1 MSLKRKRTNVPLA
14 TKYEIV
20 QLPDQK
26 MTQSE
31 IDRWYRLV
39 QSSVSSIFKNRMKIK
54 EDFESCGNPDQKW
67 QRSGK
72 NSQLN
77 DALRVWFQAARQR
90 DIPISGPILQE
101 KASEYAKQLNVP
113 DFNASNRWLSQFKTR
128 ENIAFKKLHGEKKD
142 AYTDAAQQW
151 ISKVLPEITRQYNP

>member
-90 DIPISGPILQE
+90 DIPISSILQE
-101 KASEYAKQLNVP
+101 KASKYAKQLNVP